1 MSARYFYGWNVV
13 GATFVMALLSFG
25 LGFYGLSVYVASLQR
40 LHGWSASA
48 VSAPVTLYY
57 VAGAI
62 LTAAMSDLYER
73 FGPRLVV
80 TVGSAAMAAGVAGL
94 GVVSQPWH
102 LYPAFLVMSVG
113 WGAMSGAAI
122 NVILA
127 PWWQRR
133 RGLAVSIAFNGATL
147 GGVLVTPENCMP
159 SKIFPNTP
167 LLRTARPRPNG
178 ASQM

>member
-1 MSARYFYGWNVV
+1 MRAVARRGSGRSRPKAARPRRAQPLRSCAGMSARYFYGWNVV
-13 GATFVMALLSFG
+13 GATFIMALFTFG

-94 GVVSQPWH
+94 GVVSQPW
-102 LYPAFLVMSVG
+102 
-113 WGAMSGAAI
+113 
-122 NVILA
+122 
-127 PWWQRR
+127 
-133 RGLAVSIAFNGATL
+133 
-147 GGVLVTPENCMP
+147 
-159 SKIFPNTP
+159 
-167 LLRTARPRPNG
+167 
-178 ASQM
+178 